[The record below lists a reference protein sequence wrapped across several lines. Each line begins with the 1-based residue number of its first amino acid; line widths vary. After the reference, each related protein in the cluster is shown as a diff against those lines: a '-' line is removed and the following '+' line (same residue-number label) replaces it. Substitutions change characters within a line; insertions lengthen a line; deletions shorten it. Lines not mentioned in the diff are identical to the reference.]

1 MDHFLNNTPVFNSAK
16 VKKMYA
22 VQMIDI
28 EDSTESFVTVFAD
41 SEEDARTQRM
51 PWQRPTGVVF
61 EVVC

>member
-1 MDHFLNNTPVFNSAK
+1 MDHFLNNTPVFSGVK

-28 EDSTESFVTVFAD
+28 EDSTKSFVTVFAD
-41 SEEDARTQRM
+41 SEEDARTQRT
-51 PWQRPTGVVF
+51 PWQRIMGVVF